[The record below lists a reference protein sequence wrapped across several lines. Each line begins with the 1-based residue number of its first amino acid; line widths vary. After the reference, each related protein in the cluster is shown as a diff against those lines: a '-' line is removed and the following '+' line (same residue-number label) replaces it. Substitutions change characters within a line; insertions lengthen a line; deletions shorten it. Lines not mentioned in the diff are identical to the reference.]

1 MRTKS
6 CTLMEENWMAFSL
19 DQKQK
24 ALQLYDEI
32 KSVTKVVNRNQIR
45 DSSSLLRARRK
56 CKIGIRRKRVFKGLY
71 IHMATTIHQ
80 ERTIGFNEFDRYFQR
95 RFKRR
100 LIGGITRRIGC
111 FEVKNA

>member
-1 MRTKS
+1 
-6 CTLMEENWMAFSL
+6 MAFSL

-56 CKIGIRRKRVFKGLY
+56 CKIGIRRNRVYKGLY

-100 LIGGITRRIGC
+100 LIRSITRRIGC